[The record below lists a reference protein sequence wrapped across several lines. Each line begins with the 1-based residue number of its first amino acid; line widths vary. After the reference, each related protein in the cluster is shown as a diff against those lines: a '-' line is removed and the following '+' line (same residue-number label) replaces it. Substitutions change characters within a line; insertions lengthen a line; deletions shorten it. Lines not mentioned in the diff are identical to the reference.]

1 MKKDNITKQIDRMPD
16 NVGRKIA
23 VLLVT
28 VVVMSFVFCAAAQ
41 FFFGKETYDT
51 SRYSDVGNGRYA
63 DGLVLD
69 NGRIVESDDLDS
81 E

>member
-1 MKKDNITKQIDRMPD
+1 MKKDNITKQINRTPD

-28 VVVMSFVFCAAAQ
+28 VVVMSFVFCSAAQ
-41 FFFGKETYDT
+41 FFFGTETYDV
-51 SRYSDVGNGRYA
+51 SRHSDVGNGRYA